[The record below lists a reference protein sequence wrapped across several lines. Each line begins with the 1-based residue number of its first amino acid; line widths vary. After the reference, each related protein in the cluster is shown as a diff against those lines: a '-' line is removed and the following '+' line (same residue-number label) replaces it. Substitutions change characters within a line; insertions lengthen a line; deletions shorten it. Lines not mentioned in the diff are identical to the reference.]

1 MIFWLVLAV
10 VTAGSLA
17 LVIRPLLARS
27 GPAIGRDAF
36 DAEIYRDQLKQIDA
50 DRDAGLVDA
59 AEAEAARIE
68 VSRRLL
74 ATGPSAA
81 HGDAG
86 VIRTGSH
93 RRAAAFATLVGVPAL
108 ALGLY
113 LGFGAPGQSGVP
125 FAGRLERAI
134 EDRDLASL
142 IAQAEAHLREHP
154 DDARGW
160 RVLAPAYLDEQRF
173 SDAANAY
180 ARVIAISGKDAELLT
195 SYGEALVLA
204 DGGLITEAARAA
216 FQEALGLDA
225 TALRARFYLGLA
237 DRQDGRAA
245 EAIAVWE
252 QILAEADADAAFRPF
267 VEAHIAD
274 ARQALGAAPDIGD
287 EAVRDAETM
296 SRAEQLEMIE
306 GMVAG
311 LAARLE
317 ADANDLDGWLR
328 LINAYVV
335 LGRRDEAAAALVK
348 ARDAFAAD
356 EAALARLR
364 ELAEMHQLQ
373 ET

>member
-1 MIFWLVLAV
+1 MIFWLALAV

-17 LVIRPLLARS
+17 LVIRPLLARA

-50 DRDAGLVDA
+50 DRDAGLVDD
-59 AEAEAARIE
+59 AEAEAARLE

-81 HGDAG
+81 HGDAAA
-86 VIRTGSH
+86 VRTGS
-93 RRAAAFATLVGVPAL
+93 RRSTVALATLVGVPAL

-113 LGFGAPGQSGVP
+113 LGVGAPGQPGVP

-204 DGGLITEAARAA
+204 GGGLVTEAARAA
-216 FQEALGLDA
+216 FQEARSLDG
-225 TALRARFYLGLA
+225 TLLRARFYLGLA
-237 DRQDGRAA
+237 DRQDGKTA
-245 EAIAVWE
+245 EAISAWE
-252 QILAEADADAAFRPF
+252 QILADADADAAFRPF
-267 VEAHIAD
+267 IEAHIAD
-274 ARQALGAAPDIGD
+274 ARQALGAAPGIGD
-287 EAVRDAETM
+287 DAVRDAETM
-296 SRAEQLEMIE
+296 SREEQLEMIE

-317 ADANDLDGWLR
+317 ADTNDLDGWLR
-328 LINAYVV
+328 LINAYAV

-356 EAALARLR
+356 EAALARLG
-364 ELAEMHQLQ
+364 ELAELHQLQ
-373 ET
+373 EI